1 MQPEIDPELHPFA
14 PGVHTMRNAN
24 FPRYAEKPA
33 CNLTEPFMR
42 PILPESRIHPAALSA
57 VEQNHRSIVDEVS
70 AAVERD
76 AVVVVGMA
84 QNPVVKRA
92 RKALKD
98 AGVSFTYLEYGSYV
112 SEWRKRNAL
121 KMWTGWPTFPMVF
134 AGGFLIGGAKD
145 TEALLANGTL
155 QRIAANRSLAD

>member
-14 PGVHTMRNAN
+14 PGVHTMRNAD

-121 KMWTGWPTFPMVF
+121 KMWTGWPTFPMIFVK
-134 AGGFLIGGAKD
+134 GVLIGGAGDLKKLID
-145 TEALLANGTL
+145 SGELA
-155 QRIAANRSLAD
+155 RMLA

>member
-1 MQPEIDPELHPFA
+1 
-14 PGVHTMRNAN
+14 
-24 FPRYAEKPA
+24 
-33 CNLTEPFMR
+33 MR
-42 PILPESRIHPAALSA
+42 PVLPESRIHPAALSA

-70 AAVERD
+70 AAVDRD

-98 AGVSFTYLEYGSYV
+98 AGVSFTYLEYGSYL
-112 SEWRKRNAL
+112 SDWRKRNAL

-134 AGGFLIGGAKD
+134 AGGFLIGGASD
-145 TEALLANGTL
+145 TEALLANGDL
-155 QRIAANRSLAD
+155 QRIAASRSLVG